1 MPSKIGS
8 LFDDSPRGLRL
19 SNFEASK
26 PNISA
31 AATAVLVCPQNE
43 CTFARASSPRNSSNV
58 IGQIDTLRLTNVKE
72 NEFPKSM
79 FFCSMLSTLIYTLL
93 GLFSAV
99 ENVPRFVFLSKFGF
113 LNPETHFVV
122 FGFQFGCVFT
132 CGGRRRGIVEFRD
145 KIYSVNIDSYHCNP
159 DRNCNRKRDVRY
171 ANGEYNGGSCGYAKL

>member
-79 FFCSMLSTLIYTLL
+79 FFLFDVVNTHIYII
-93 GLFSAV
+93 GAF
-99 ENVPRFVFLSKFGF
+99 FG
-113 LNPETHFVV
+113 
-122 FGFQFGCVFT
+122 G
-132 CGGRRRGIVEFRD
+132 
-145 KIYSVNIDSYHCNP
+145 
-159 DRNCNRKRDVRY
+159 
-171 ANGEYNGGSCGYAKL
+171 